1 MEITATAPNRVDL
14 AGGTTDIHPLYL
26 LMEGGCTVNVAVS
39 VRSRVCLRT
48 LEEPKIRLIS
58 KDMGHSLEAWPPV
71 GLPLDGPMGLIGR
84 AVRAAPPEHGIEI
97 VTLNEAPAGSGLG
110 ASSALLAAALAVLL
124 KLRHEDYNP
133 RDIIHLATNIETAA
147 IGVPTGKQDHIAAVY
162 GGISLIEFGY
172 RDFTR
177 ETIRAESKALEYLRQ
192 TLVLTYTGQGRFS
205 GMNNWEIT
213 KRFIDNDK
221 EVKAKLL
228 RIRDIAR
235 AVYRALDENRFGDV
249 PTLVQQE
256 WEVRRTLAPGVST
269 ARIEALIAA
278 ASKAGALASKICGA
292 GGGGC
297 MMTLV
302 PEEKRSAVS
311 EALDAAGGKVMPFEI
326 DRQGLVV
333 SES

>member
-26 LMEGGCTVNVAVS
+26 LMDGGCTVNVAVN
-39 VRSRVCLRT
+39 VRSRVTLRT
-48 LEEPKIRLIS
+48 LDESKIRIIS
-58 KDMGHSLEAWPPV
+58 KDIGRSLEAWPPAD
-71 GLPLDGPMGLIGR
+71 LRLDGPMGLIAR
-84 AVRAAPPEHGIEI
+84 AVTAAPPEHGIEM

-110 ASSALLAAALAVLL
+110 ASSALLVAALACLF
-124 KLRHEDYNP
+124 KLRGQDYNP
-133 RDIIHLATNIETAA
+133 RDIIHLATNVETAA

-162 GGISLIEFGY
+162 GGVSLIEFDY
-172 RDFTR
+172 RDFER
-177 ETIRAESKALEYLRQ
+177 RTIRAESKALEYLRQ
-192 TLVLTYTGQGRFS
+192 TLVLTHTGQGRFS

-213 KRFIDNDK
+213 KRFIDDDK

-228 RIRDIAR
+228 SIRDIAR
-235 AVYRALDENRFGDV
+235 SVYRALNEDRFDYI
-249 PTLVQQE
+249 PILVQQE

-269 ARIEALIAA
+269 PRIESLAAA
-278 ASKAGALASKICGA
+278 ASKAGAMASKICGA

-297 MMTLV
+297 MITLA
-302 PEEKRSAVS
+302 PLEKRAAVS
-311 EALDAAGGKVMPFEI
+311 EALEAAGGKIIPFEI